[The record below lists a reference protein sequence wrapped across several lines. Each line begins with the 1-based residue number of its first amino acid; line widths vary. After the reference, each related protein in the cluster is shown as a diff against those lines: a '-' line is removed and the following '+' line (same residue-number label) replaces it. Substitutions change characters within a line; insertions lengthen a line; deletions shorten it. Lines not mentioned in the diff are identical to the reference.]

1 MNNVFFHMYSSYL
14 QIQTAYFKAWI
25 RVFYILLQSALHRI
39 SFLGTDS
46 DISQA
51 KSHQFCV
58 DSQNVFIC
66 ISILYTVKRKRKM
79 EDQIWLNLL
88 FSNHQPNQK
97 MLMQQRGPDQC
108 VNVISLCVWERQK
121 EKQQKKGLCADPTT
135 TIDADRGKR
144 SMQNSSESLPP
155 RTRKGASQRSTATAF
170 LVSHFLILMQMV
182 GDSCS

>member
-1 MNNVFFHMYSSYL
+1 MYSSYL

-46 DISQA
+46 DVSQA

-88 FSNHQPNQK
+88 FSKSSTQSEDAHATARPRSMCK
-97 MLMQQRGPDQC
+97 CHFSVRLRKAK
-108 VNVISLCVWERQK
+108 RKK
-121 EKQQKKGLCADPTT
+121 ENKKRLCADPTT